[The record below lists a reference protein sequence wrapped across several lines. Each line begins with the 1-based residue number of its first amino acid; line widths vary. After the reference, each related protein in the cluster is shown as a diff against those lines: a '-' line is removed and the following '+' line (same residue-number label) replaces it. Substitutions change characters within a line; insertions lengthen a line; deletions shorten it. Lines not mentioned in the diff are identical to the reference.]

1 VFSSD
6 ADEVFPR
13 FSTDV
18 VVVLLEG
25 NEEHV
30 HVKGW
35 EIDLV
40 DVEVCYILCERGA
53 LRGGEDV
60 GVGIDSPER
69 HGCYLGCLWACKNW
83 LLLCLSRSNRVTKA
97 KRFRRTRR
105 APLSFYAQRC
115 GAMNNQRLLSYV
127 MFSIFPYQHF
137 YLKLHPLPK

>member
-6 ADEVFPR
+6 ADEVFPG

-60 GVGIDSPER
+60 GMGIDSPER
-69 HGCYLGCLWACKNW
+69 HGCYLGCLWALQELVGALFESIKSCYDGEEI
-83 LLLCLSRSNRVTKA
+83 LVHTSCVAVLLCSTLWSDE
-97 KRFRRTRR
+97 
-105 APLSFYAQRC
+105 
-115 GAMNNQRLLSYV
+115 
-127 MFSIFPYQHF
+127 
-137 YLKLHPLPK
+137 